1 LPFFGV
7 SGAAANEAEPNTV
20 RVPISKNA
28 GFMNYPK
35 FPNPIRGERLRKKK
49 IRPFSVN
56 LSSHKANL
64 RIHRWLDFMACE
76 AASGVAL
83 W

>member
-1 LPFFGV
+1 MV
-7 SGAAANEAEPNTV
+7 AQ
-20 RVPISKNA
+20 
-28 GFMNYPK
+28 
-35 FPNPIRGERLRKKK
+35 KK
-49 IRPFSVN
+49 IWLFSAN
-56 LSSHKANL
+56 PSSHKANL